1 MDNKMVLLT
10 LTGPDRTGII
20 AAVTGHIAEAGAR
33 IRDIEQSVTQ
43 YPALPVGSHRLP
55 HR

>member
-33 IRDIEQSVTQ
+33 IRDIE
-43 YPALPVGSHRLP
+43 
-55 HR
+55 